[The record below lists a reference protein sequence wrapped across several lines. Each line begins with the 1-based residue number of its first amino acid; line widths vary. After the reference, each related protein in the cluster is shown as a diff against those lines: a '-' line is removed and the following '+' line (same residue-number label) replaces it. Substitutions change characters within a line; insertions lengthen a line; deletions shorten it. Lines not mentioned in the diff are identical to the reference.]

1 MHKALFERQRIEALT
16 ESEPKHVKIVVF
28 DDQNRVL
35 AIKSGNRFILP
46 GGRVEWDDDDAEAAA
61 RREVF
66 ESANIALGLVKPV
79 RVIET
84 KNRQT
89 QSARTIVFVGRM
101 AGEGTVLPGQM
112 QVCRFIAK
120 ETFLGTSSGRNDL
133 VRSLVEA
140 AYRVLVS
147 EEIGDEHVDA
157 VQFARE
163 KYNIRSLLW

>member
-1 MHKALFERQRIEALT
+1 MPKALSEMQRVEATT
-16 ESEPKHVKIVVF
+16 ESEPKYVKVVVF

-35 AIKSGNRFILP
+35 AVRSRNRFVLP

-84 KNRQT
+84 KNCQT

-101 AGEGTVLPGQM
+101 VGEGGISEQRFNSRFMSKKTFFETIGGQ
-112 QVCRFIAK
+112 
-120 ETFLGTSSGRNDL
+120 SPL
-133 VRSLVEA
+133 VRSLVESA
-140 AYRVLVS
+140 HRALLS
-147 EEIGDEHVDA
+147 EEIGYERDETTMTG
-157 VQFARE
+157 RE
-163 KYNIRSLLW
+163 KYNLHSLI